1 MLGRFKEGTKMILRT
16 IGGNSEVVL
25 QELENQFGTEHL
37 YTWSGYN
44 HYQDWAILAY
54 SKAISEG
61 KKIIC
66 AETPLIGR
74 VLFDKDDIK
83 TYFRIGINS
92 VSTQQFSNF
101 NIPTKTSTDRLYS
114 ILDATKTTLKSWRKN
129 GEHILYAMQ
138 VPADSSLSGLDVFAA
153 AQYDLVQIRQTTN
166 RPIIITLHPDL
177 QKAWGM
183 DNFKKNNQHFERF
196 KAVASVVGA
205 KVQIGGSKAALEN
218 CWCTI
223 CYTSGFGF
231 DSLAEG
237 VPVITL
243 SQRNFIAPI
252 CGSNLYDIENPYIPC
267 EVDKMAWLSR
277 IAYCQWTIEE
287 IKNGLTKDHF
297 LSLV

>member
-1 MLGRFKEGTKMILRT
+1 MILRT

-25 QELENQFGTEHL
+25 QELKQQFGAEHL

-54 SKAISEG
+54 SRAIASG

-74 VLFDKDDIK
+74 DLFDQNDIK

-92 VSTQQFSNF
+92 VSTQQFKNF
-101 NIPTKTSTDRLYS
+101 NIPAKTSVDRLCS
-114 ILDATKTTLKSWRKN
+114 ILDATKTTIKSWRKN

-138 VPADSSLSGLDVFAA
+138 VPADSSLSGLDIFAA
-153 AQYDLVQIRQTTN
+153 AQYDLVQIRQITN

-177 QKAWGM
+177 QKEWGM
-183 DNFKKNNQHFERF
+183 DNFKKNNQNFEKF
-196 KAVASVVGA
+196 KVVASVVGA
-205 KVQIGGSKAALEN
+205 KLQIGGSKDALEN
-218 CWCTI
+218 CWCTV

-231 DSLAEG
+231 DSMAEG

-252 CGSNLYDIENPYIPC
+252 SGNNLYEIDDPHIPS
-267 EVDKMAWLSR
+267 EGEMMDWLSR
-277 IAYCQWTIEE
+277 IAYCQWTIDE
-287 IKNGLTKDHF
+287 IRSGLTKNH
-297 LSLV
+297 LESLL